1 MLPRTA
7 RSREVAPKYRNGVRT
22 LMAPR
27 RQPPAHKSPVRIRV
41 PPELRIEAP
50 TPRIIRVDLVEDPH
64 AHIVCR
70 ACGRI
75 QSVELSELDRHFLTE
90 LAGHHPDGWSVDGI
104 AFSLMGACRRCREG
118 PSP

>member
-1 MLPRTA
+1 MVA
-7 RSREVAPKYRNGVRT
+7 RSRPTTRKAP
-22 LMAPR
+22 
-27 RQPPAHKSPVRIRV
+27 SRIRV

-50 TPRIIRVDLVEDPH
+50 SSRTVRVDLVEDPH

-75 QSVELSELDRHFLTE
+75 QAVELTELDRHFLTE
-90 LAGHHPDGWSVDGI
+90 LAGRHPDGWSVDGI

-118 PSP
+118 PRP

>member
-1 MLPRTA
+1 MVTRHRTA
-7 RSREVAPKYRNGVRT
+7 A
-22 LMAPR
+22 R
-27 RQPPAHKSPVRIRV
+27 RPSARLRV
-41 PPELRIEAP
+41 PSELRIEAP
-50 TPRIIRVDLVEDPH
+50 TSRVIRVDLLEDPH

-70 ACGRI
+70 VCGRI
-75 QSVELSELDRHFLTE
+75 QSVELTELDRHFLTE

>member
-1 MLPRTA
+1 MAA
-7 RSREVAPKYRNGVRT
+7 RRRPPA
-22 LMAPR
+22 
-27 RQPPAHKSPVRIRV
+27 RQPPARIRV

-50 TPRIIRVDLVEDPH
+50 APRIIRVDLVEDPH

-75 QSVELSELDRHFLTE
+75 QTVELTELDRHFLTE
-90 LAGHHPDGWSVDGI
+90 LAGHHPDGWNVDGI

>member
-1 MLPRTA
+1 MVARPRSSA
-7 RSREVAPKYRNGVRT
+7 RKAPTHR
-22 LMAPR
+22 
-27 RQPPAHKSPVRIRV
+27 RV
-41 PPELRIEAP
+41 PPELRVE
-50 TPRIIRVDLVEDPH
+50 TPAERVIRVDLVEDPH

-75 QSVELSELDRHFLTE
+75 QDVELTELDRHFLTE

-118 PSP
+118 PAP

>member
-1 MLPRTA
+1 MVAHRRPTA
-7 RSREVAPKYRNGVRT
+7 RKP
-22 LMAPR
+22 
-27 RQPPAHKSPVRIRV
+27 PVRIRV

-50 TPRIIRVDLVEDPH
+50 TPRAIRVDLVEDPH

-75 QSVELSELDRHFLTE
+75 QSVELTELDRHFLTE

-118 PSP
+118 PPP